1 MVGKDLGDGARQDY
15 QRALDSYESAK
26 QAVGQVTEAEQ
37 IKHVIEILEDGRYA
51 MACVRA
57 RVNGEPLPQRRPS
70 CFFNPQHG
78 PSVEDVLWSPPGG
91 APREVPACAADAE
104 RVRAGAEPDVRKV
117 MVGPQRVPYWEA
129 GPAYSPYAQ
138 GMFGALGGVMTGM
151 FLGTMLGGMFAG
163 GGYGDYA
170 AAATVAAMAA
180 ATVAAT
186 PAATAAA
193 MAAAATSAAR
203 RLRRRLRRLGL
214 RRRPRL
220 PSSHVLPE
228 HPGCPS
234 RVVRVT
240 GLVGGGSADRR
251 KGARARHRRERGRCY
266 RRQGR
271 RLPGDFGPP
280 GDRHAVRR
288 GDGFDPVLLRDRGP
302 RHRPRGCPLG
312 HRRAA
317 GPGVLSRLR

>member
-1 MVGKDLGDGARQDY
+1 MTTILIIAVVVIAVLAYRSYRRTQLQNRKQHEITAGELESVKRTADEDITRFGEELQDLDLDMVGKDLGDGARQDY

-26 QAVGQVTEAEQ
+26 EAVGKVTQAEE

-51 MACVRA
+51 AACVRA

-78 PSVEDVLWSPPGG
+78 PSVEDVTWSPPGG
-91 APREVPACAADAE
+91 APRDVPACAADAE

-170 AAATVAAMAA
+170 AG
-180 ATVAAT
+180 
-186 PAATAAA
+186 
-193 MAAAATSAAR
+193 SE
-203 RLRRRLRRLGL
+203 G
-214 RRRPRL
+214 
-220 PSSHVLPE
+220 
-228 HPGCPS
+228 GD
-234 RVVRVT
+234 
-240 GLVGGGSADRR
+240 GGGGDGGGDAGGD
-251 KGARARHRRERGRCY
+251 GG
-266 RRQGR
+266 
-271 RLPGDFGPP
+271 GDFG
-280 GDRHAVRR
+280 GDFGG
-288 GDGFDPVLLRDRGP
+288 GDSGGWDFGGGDFGGDF
-302 RHRPRGCPLG
+302 
-312 HRRAA
+312 
-317 GPGVLSRLR
+317 

>member
-1 MVGKDLGDGARQDY
+1 MFTTILLIAVVVIAVLAYRSYRRTQLETKQRDQISSAELESVKRTADEDITKFGEELRDLDLDMVGKDLGDGARQDY
-15 QRALDSYESAK
+15 QRALDSYEAAK
-26 QAVGQVTEAEQ
+26 EALGKVTEAEQ

-78 PSVEDVLWSPPGG
+78 PSVADVMWAPPGG

-138 GMFGALGGVMTGM
+138 GLFGGLGGVMTGM

-170 AAATVAAMAA
+170 
-180 ATVAAT
+180 
-186 PAATAAA
+186 
-193 MAAAATSAAR
+193 
-203 RLRRRLRRLGL
+203 GFD
-214 RRRPRL
+214 
-220 PSSHVLPE
+220 
-228 HPGCPS
+228 
-234 RVVRVT
+234 
-240 GLVGGGSADRR
+240 GGGYDGGDGGGGAD
-251 KGARARHRRERGRCY
+251 G
-266 RRQGR
+266 
-271 RLPGDFGPP
+271 
-280 GDRHAVRR
+280 
-288 GDGFDPVLLRDRGP
+288 GDGFDFSQDSG
-302 RHRPRGCPLG
+302 GDMG
-312 HRRAA
+312 DS
-317 GPGVLSRLR
+317 GGDSGGWDFGGGDGGGFDGGGFDF

>member
-1 MVGKDLGDGARQDY
+1 MEFILLIAVVVIAVLAYRSYRRTQLQTKKRDEISSAELESVKRTADEDITKFGEELQDLDLDMVGKDLGDGARQDY
-15 QRALDSYESAK
+15 QRALDSYEAAK
-26 QAVGQVTEAEQ
+26 EAVGKVTEAEQ

-57 RVNGEPLPQRRPS
+57 RVNNEPLPQRRPS

-78 PSVEDVLWSPPGG
+78 PSVVDVMWSPPGG

-170 AAATVAAMAA
+170 AGYEDGM
-180 ATVAAT
+180 
-186 PAATAAA
+186 
-193 MAAAATSAAR
+193 
-203 RLRRRLRRLGL
+203 GD
-214 RRRPRL
+214 
-220 PSSHVLPE
+220 
-228 HPGCPS
+228 
-234 RVVRVT
+234 
-240 GLVGGGSADRR
+240 GGGGDGGGDGGDGGGFDTGDSGGGDS
-251 KGARARHRRERGRCY
+251 GGWDF
-266 RRQGR
+266 GG
-271 RLPGDFGPP
+271 GDFG
-280 GDRHAVRR
+280 D
-288 GDGFDPVLLRDRGP
+288 F
-302 RHRPRGCPLG
+302 
-312 HRRAA
+312 
-317 GPGVLSRLR
+317 

>member
-1 MVGKDLGDGARQDY
+1 MEFILLIAVIVIAALAYRSYRRTQLETKKRDEISSAELESVKRTADEDITKFGEELQDLDLDMVGKDLGDGARQDY

-26 QAVGQVTEAEQ
+26 QAVGQVTQADQ

-78 PSVEDVLWSPPGG
+78 PSVVDVMWSPPGG

-138 GMFGALGGVMTGM
+138 GMFGGLGGVMTGM

-170 AAATVAAMAA
+170 AGYDAGMN
-180 ATVAAT
+180 
-186 PAATAAA
+186 
-193 MAAAATSAAR
+193 
-203 RLRRRLRRLGL
+203 
-214 RRRPRL
+214 
-220 PSSHVLPE
+220 
-228 HPGCPS
+228 
-234 RVVRVT
+234 
-240 GLVGGGSADRR
+240 DD
-251 KGARARHRRERGRCY
+251 
-266 RRQGR
+266 
-271 RLPGDFGPP
+271 GDFGG
-280 GDRHAVRR
+280 GDNGG
-288 GDGFDPVLLRDRGP
+288 GDGGQGDFSGDGDFG
-302 RHRPRGCPLG
+302 GDSG
-312 HRRAA
+312 
-317 GPGVLSRLR
+317 GWDFGGGDFGGGDF

>member
-1 MVGKDLGDGARQDY
+1 MEIILLIAVVVIAVLAYRSYRRTQLQTKKRDEITSAELESVKRTADEDITKFGEELQDLDLDMVGKDLGEGARQDY

-37 IKHVIEILEDGRYA
+37 IRHVIEILEDGRYA

-78 PSVEDVLWSPPGG
+78 PSVVDVMWSPPGG

-170 AAATVAAMAA
+170 
-180 ATVAAT
+180 
-186 PAATAAA
+186 
-193 MAAAATSAAR
+193 
-203 RLRRRLRRLGL
+203 G
-214 RRRPRL
+214 
-220 PSSHVLPE
+220 
-228 HPGCPS
+228 GYD
-234 RVVRVT
+234 
-240 GLVGGGSADRR
+240 GGGEGGGDGGDGGGGDGGGDEGGGFDFGDSGGDS
-251 KGARARHRRERGRCY
+251 GGWDF
-266 RRQGR
+266 G
-271 RLPGDFGPP
+271 GDF
-280 GDRHAVRR
+280 
-288 GDGFDPVLLRDRGP
+288 
-302 RHRPRGCPLG
+302 
-312 HRRAA
+312 
-317 GPGVLSRLR
+317 

>member
-1 MVGKDLGDGARQDY
+1 MEIILLIAVVVIAVLAYRSYRRTQLQTKKRDEISSAELESVKRTADEDITKFGEELQDLDLDMVGKDLGDGARQDY
-15 QRALDSYESAK
+15 QRALDSYEAAK
-26 QAVGQVTEAEQ
+26 EAVGQVTAAEQ

-57 RVNGEPLPQRRPS
+57 RVNNEPLPQRRPS

-78 PSVEDVLWSPPGG
+78 PSVVDVMWSPPGG

-170 AAATVAAMAA
+170 AGYEDGM
-180 ATVAAT
+180 
-186 PAATAAA
+186 
-193 MAAAATSAAR
+193 
-203 RLRRRLRRLGL
+203 GD
-214 RRRPRL
+214 
-220 PSSHVLPE
+220 
-228 HPGCPS
+228 
-234 RVVRVT
+234 
-240 GLVGGGSADRR
+240 GGGGDGGDGGDGGGFDFGGDSGGD
-251 KGARARHRRERGRCY
+251 GG
-266 RRQGR
+266 GWDFGG
-271 RLPGDFGPP
+271 GDFG
-280 GDRHAVRR
+280 GD
-288 GDGFDPVLLRDRGP
+288 F
-302 RHRPRGCPLG
+302 
-312 HRRAA
+312 
-317 GPGVLSRLR
+317 

>member
-1 MVGKDLGDGARQDY
+1 MTTILIIALVVIAVLAYRSYRRTQLQNRQQHEITAAELESVKRTADEDITRFGEELQDLDLDMVGKDLGDGARQDY

-26 QAVGQVTEAEQ
+26 EAVGKVTQADE

-51 MACVRA
+51 AACVRA

-78 PSVEDVLWSPPGG
+78 PSVEDVMWSPPGG

-170 AAATVAAMAA
+170 AGYEDGQAD
-180 ATVAAT
+180 
-186 PAATAAA
+186 
-193 MAAAATSAAR
+193 
-203 RLRRRLRRLGL
+203 G
-214 RRRPRL
+214 
-220 PSSHVLPE
+220 
-228 HPGCPS
+228 GD
-234 RVVRVT
+234 
-240 GLVGGGSADRR
+240 GGGDSGD
-251 KGARARHRRERGRCY
+251 GGDFNM
-266 RRQGR
+266 GDSGGDSGGWDFGG
-271 RLPGDFGPP
+271 GDFGG
-280 GDRHAVRR
+280 GDFG
-288 GDGFDPVLLRDRGP
+288 GDF
-302 RHRPRGCPLG
+302 
-312 HRRAA
+312 
-317 GPGVLSRLR
+317 